1 VFEAIRQHWPE
12 YLIEAAGLCIVM
24 ISACIFSVI
33 LFHPASPLASS
44 IDAPILRRMLMGIAM
59 GSTYIAII
67 YSPFGKRSGAHI
79 NPATTLTFFRLGKVS
94 GHDTTGYV
102 AAHFIGGLT
111 GVLIAS
117 LILGALISHPAVNY
131 AATIPGQTGVG
142 VAFVAEVAITFLLM
156 TIILTVS
163 NDMRLA
169 RWTGLFVG
177 FLVAIYISFESPISG
192 TSMNPARSFASA
204 VPAQAFRFLWIYFTA
219 PLVGMLLAAELRLRT
234 RGPDSIICAKLH
246 HQNKERCIFNCGYA
260 RPMASN
266 ESQIE
271 NRTNVRREDAV
282 ETFGLKTK
290 EMQLD
295 GSMLDNG

>member
-1 VFEAIRQHWPE
+1 
-12 YLIEAAGLCIVM
+12 M

-33 LFHPASPLASS
+33 LFHPASPFASS

-59 GSTYIAII
+59 GSTIIAIV

-79 NPATTLTFFRLGKVS
+79 NPAATLTFFRLGKVRV
-94 GHDTTGYV
+94 HDAIGYV
-102 AAHFIGGLT
+102 AAQFIGGLT

-131 AATIPGQTGVG
+131 AATSPGQNGVA
-142 VAFVAEVAITFLLM
+142 VAFVAEVAITFILM
-156 TIILTVS
+156 TTILTVS
-163 NDMRLA
+163 NNMRLA

-219 PLVGMLLAAELRLRT
+219 PPLGMLLAAELRLRT

-260 RPMASN
+260 RLATSN
-266 ESQIE
+266 SSQTQIK
-271 NRTNVRREDAV
+271 TNTRRDAGV
-282 ETFGLKTK
+282 ETNQLNFAK
-290 EMQLD
+290 ETH
-295 GSMLDNG
+295 S